1 MRERE
6 MRGRHRESIPETP
19 EATRQFCAP
28 GSLHRF
34 HLERIR
40 RRDIQVNCD
49 TWLGFNLL
57 LSTWYRLEKESNS
70 QSAAWVWSTATTEL
84 YYSQKTCDHSEESRL
99 AGQGLVGQAKRHHNC
114 SLLVIVASACPLP
127 QKIACSHH
135 APNQLYCII
144 IPFCIKI
151 CPWDSIWDP
160 EKPAVRA
167 RISTFIP

>member
-6 MRGRHRESIPETP
+6 MRGRDRESILEAP
-19 EATRQFCAP
+19 EATRQFRAP
-28 GSLHRF
+28 RSLHRL

-49 TWLGFNLL
+49 IWQGVNLL
-57 LSTWYRLEKESNS
+57 LSTWYRLEKESNGR
-70 QSAAWVWSTATTEL
+70 SAAWVWSTATTEL
-84 YYSQKTCDHSEESRL
+84 YYSQTTCDHSKESRL
-99 AGQGLVGQAKRHHNC
+99 AGLGLVGQAKTHHNC

-127 QKIACSHH
+127 HKIACSHH
-135 APNQLYCII
+135 APNQLYLII
-144 IPFCIKI
+144 IPFCIKN

-160 EKPAVRA
+160 EKPALRA